1 MALRQKKAIR
11 LLVADDHRMIRAGV
25 RAMLSL
31 SSTGMSVDLDEAET
45 TEEAMEMAKAVRYDV
60 ILMDYQLP
68 GRGGAKATELIHKK
82 YPEIR
87 VLCLSNYDER
97 TYVEKM
103 IQAGAMG
110 YVLKNIEPDTL
121 ISAIRSVMSGRPF
134 YSNEI
139 AIRSMDNRVLPQLAG
154 PLDRL
159 TSREKEIFRLIM
171 AGLRDNEIAQR
182 TFIAKRTVDKHR
194 QNLMAKLGA
203 HNAAELVHAGIRF
216 GLMG

>member
-1 MALRQKKAIR
+1 MASEQKKAIK
-11 LLVADDHRMIRAGV
+11 LLVADDHRIIRAGV

-45 TEEAMEMAKAVRYDV
+45 TEEAMEMVKAGRYDV

-68 GRGGAKATELIHKK
+68 GRGGAKATEMICKK
-82 YPEIR
+82 HPEVR
-87 VLCLSNYDER
+87 VLGLSNYDER

-103 IQAGAMG
+103 MQAGAMG

-121 ISAIRSVMSGRPF
+121 ISAIRSVIGGRPF

-139 AIRSMDNRVLPQLAG
+139 AIRLMDSRMLPQLRG

-159 TSREKEIFRLIM
+159 TPREKEIFRLIM
-171 AGLRDNEIAQR
+171 AGLRDGEIAQR
-182 TFIAKRTVDKHR
+182 TFIAKWTVDKHR
-194 QNLMAKLGA
+194 QNLMGKLGA
-203 HNAAELVHAGIRF
+203 HNAAELVHAGIRL